1 MKKQRE
7 IQKGFTLIE
16 TLIALVIVSIAFS
29 AIILSV
35 NENARTLRKLQ
46 ETVTASWVAEDV
58 ITRAQLGLLK
68 SNTSTQRM
76 LNQNWKWELKTKST
90 GNDFV
95 QEIEITVYNPAQ
107 QKVLTST
114 GYLGVPHEQ

>member
-1 MKKQRE
+1 MKIRRK
-7 IQKGFTLIE
+7 IQCGFTLIE
-16 TLIALVIVSIAFS
+16 TLIALVIVSISFS

-58 ITRAQLGLLK
+58 INRAQLGLLK
-68 SNTSTQRM
+68 ANTSTQRM
-76 LNQNWKWELKTKST
+76 LNQNWQWELKTKST

-95 QEIEITVYNPAQ
+95 QEIEVTVYNPAQ

-114 GYLGVPHEQ
+114 GYMGMPHE

>member
-1 MKKQRE
+1 MKKYLEFQS
-7 IQKGFTLIE
+7 GFTLIE
-16 TLIALVIVSIAFS
+16 TLIALVIVSISFS

-46 ETVTASWVAEDV
+46 ETVTASWVAEEV

-68 SNTSTQRM
+68 ANTSTQRM
-76 LNQNWKWELKTKST
+76 LNQDWRWELKTKST
-90 GNDFV
+90 ENQFV

-107 QKVLTST
+107 QIVLTSI
-114 GYLGVPHEQ
+114 GYTGVPREQ